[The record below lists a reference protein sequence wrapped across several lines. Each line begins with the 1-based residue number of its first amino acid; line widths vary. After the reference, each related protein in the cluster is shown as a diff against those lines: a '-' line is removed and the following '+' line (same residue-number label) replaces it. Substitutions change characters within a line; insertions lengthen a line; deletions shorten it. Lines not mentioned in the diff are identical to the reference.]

1 MTATCDDLEQLLHH
15 RFLRRDLLEE
25 ALTHTSTSD
34 RTEAPS
40 GDYERLEF
48 LGDRV
53 LGLVIAERL
62 LASFPSADAGELALR
77 YNALVRR
84 EALVDVARRLE
95 LGSHI
100 RMAKSEDAAGG
111 RSKPAILADC
121 CEAVLGALF
130 LDGGLNVAR
139 QFVVEHWRPLFE
151 EVESTSKDDKTALQ
165 EWAQGRGLTPPEYA
179 IVDRVGPAH
188 ATTFTVRA
196 RLDNGVSMTGTGL
209 SRRSAEQMAAAAL
222 LEAVKR

>member
-1 MTATCDDLEQLLHH
+1 M
-15 RFLRRDLLEE
+15 
-25 ALTHTSTSD
+25 
-34 RTEAPS
+34 
-40 GDYERLEF
+40 EF

>member
-1 MTATCDDLEQLLHH
+1 MTASCGDLEQLLHH
-15 RFLRRDLLEE
+15 RFLRRDFLED
-25 ALTHTSTSD
+25 ALTHTSASD

-111 RSKPAILADC
+111 RGKPAILADC